1 MHMKRNFM
9 IALIFLASSVAAN
22 AQATSPRRLASKVEI
37 AYLYGL
43 GELDGKHLINGRLR
57 VVVEDSLSEETETH
71 YFRSFRAMERW
82 LKKGQREDGTPRRA
96 TGDLGSC
103 NNTRCVVVYKNGI
116 LHNHLYLQKI
126 TFGYR
131 NGRRYIK
138 EIRLLDGA

>member
-1 MHMKRNFM
+1 MRRNLI
-9 IALIFLASSVAAN
+9 IALILLTFSVAAS
-22 AQATSPRRLASKVEI
+22 AQASSPRRLAHKVEI
-37 AYLYGL
+37 AYLYDL
-43 GELDGKHLINGRLR
+43 AKLDGKHLINGRLR

-103 NNTRCVVVYKNGI
+103 NRSRCVILYENGI
-116 LHNHLYLQKI
+116 LHNHLYLERI
-126 TFGYR
+126 TFGYHK
-131 NGRRYIK
+131 GHRYIK